1 MIHVRLAS
9 LDDVLNIV
17 KVYCSSISK
26 WVRRIG
32 EKEREVRYEDLTVD
46 ERWSPEVP
54 G

>member
-1 MIHVRLAS
+1 MMFSI
-9 LDDVLNIV
+9 IV